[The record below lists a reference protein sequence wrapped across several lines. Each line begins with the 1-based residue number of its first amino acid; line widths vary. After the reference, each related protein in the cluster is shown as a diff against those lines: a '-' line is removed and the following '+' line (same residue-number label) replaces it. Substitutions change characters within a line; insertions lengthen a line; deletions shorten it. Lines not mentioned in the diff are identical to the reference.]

1 MQSEGACE
9 VSCVGVGVELGF
21 GLVFFTCCLLSV
33 ECVVV
38 FGAYYIVCGFLS
50 VVSLSLLPCTDL
62 KSNGTK
68 DLVREKKYVNSCG
81 VCSLQI
87 SIEE

>member
-50 VVSLSLLPCTDL
+50 GCLIV
-62 KSNGTK
+62 
-68 DLVREKKYVNSCG
+68 
-81 VCSLQI
+81 I
-87 SIEE
+87 STMYGPEE